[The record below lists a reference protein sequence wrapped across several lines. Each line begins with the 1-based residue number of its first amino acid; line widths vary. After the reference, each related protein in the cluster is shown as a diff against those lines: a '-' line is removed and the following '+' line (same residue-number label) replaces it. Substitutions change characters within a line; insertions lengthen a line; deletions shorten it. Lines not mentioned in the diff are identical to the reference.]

1 MLHPNNMLLW
11 VPVHTET
18 RCRCVVSYCTKPV
31 CSFLF
36 FIAWMPKPLVCVQRS
51 ISVCMHVCQSLTPQS
66 TSLQDNNAPQEP
78 RDPISPFSAVIA
90 IIVANTATL
99 QDTYAHV
106 DRHTVHKRTL
116 PHNLKTHSA
125 CTSLISSSAL
135 MKTGEIRLAGPV
147 TSAACLH
154 WAMTLCSS
162 FLPKHTACLV
172 LFGWWFMT
180 ADRWRLLCHFEQ
192 LLTRDYFADT
202 WQQPTPGRKNLDA
215 EEQETR

>member
-11 VPVHTET
+11 VPVSVHTET
-18 RCRCVVSYCTKPV
+18 RCRCVLSYRTEQV
-31 CSFLF
+31 FLFLF
-36 FIAWMPKPLVCVQRS
+36 FVAWMPKPLVCMR
-51 ISVCMHVCQSLTPQS
+51 VCQSLTPQS

-106 DRHTVHKRTL
+106 DRHTVHEHTL
-116 PHNLKTHSA
+116 PHTLKTHSA

-147 TSAACLH
+147 TSTACLH
-154 WAMTLCSS
+154 WATTLCSS
-162 FLPKHTACLV
+162 LLPKHTACLV

-180 ADRWRLLCHFEQ
+180 ADRWQLLCHFEQ
-192 LLTRDYFADT
+192 LLSRDYFADT

-215 EEQETR
+215 EGQETR